1 MFTKLGHNRAGC
13 GRGWLEG
20 FLEEHRGG
28 MLSSIWE
35 MIELIE
41 KRDRAV

>member
-1 MFTKLGHNRAGC
+1 MWEGVAGRYYRAFMAGLS
-13 GRGWLEG
+13 GR
-20 FLEEHRGG
+20 G

-35 MIELIE
+35 VIELIE